1 MHRRVPRLLAV
12 LLALGLGACSEW
24 MGPLE
29 PQSPPSQPAHTARY
43 VPPST
48 VTPAYSEDEV
58 RQPSVHKRAT
68 NRPAHPAP
76 PPPAAVANLPP
87 GNSNEDPS
95 ANKKP
100 SLTLDGED
108 DSRASTE
115 MLLYKVDKRL
125 AVIDRTKLTASDA
138 ATFDEATGFASSAHR
153 ALADHDY
160 VVATGLAEKAST
172 LTGRLK
178 VSRQTH

>member
-1 MHRRVPRLLAV
+1 MHRRAPRVLAA
-12 LLALGLGACSEW
+12 LMALGLGACSDLL
-24 MGPLE
+24 GPFG
-29 PQSPPSQPAHTARY
+29 PQTPAPQPIHTAKY

-48 VTPAYSEDEV
+48 VTSPYSQDEIP
-58 RQPSVHKRAT
+58 QASVHRRAT

-76 PPPAAVANLPP
+76 PPAAVANLPP
-87 GNSNEDPS
+87 DNAKEDPGLNS
-95 ANKKP
+95 KP

-108 DSRASTE
+108 DSRASAE

-125 AVIDRTKLTASDA
+125 ALIDRTKLTPSDA
-138 ATFDEATGFASSAHR
+138 ATFDEAHGFASSARR

-160 VVATGLAEKAST
+160 VVASGLAEKAST

-178 VSRQTH
+178 ASSQKH

>member
-1 MHRRVPRLLAV
+1 
-12 LLALGLGACSEW
+12 
-24 MGPLE
+24 
-29 PQSPPSQPAHTARY
+29 
-43 VPPST
+43 
-48 VTPAYSEDEV
+48 
-58 RQPSVHKRAT
+58 
-68 NRPAHPAP
+68 
-76 PPPAAVANLPP
+76 
-87 GNSNEDPS
+87 
-95 ANKKP
+95 
-100 SLTLDGED
+100 
-108 DSRASTE
+108 

-160 VVATGLAEKAST
+160 VVASGLAEKAST